1 MKATLICS
9 HLNEDEQVPTYHVV
23 GRSLFIM
30 GNEVVKHQA
39 NIKVSIDRIT
49 VVGNYASERLDND
62 MREWLRKPFVQDVDG
77 GLQIFDDNNCY
88 RDDFGN
94 RHAYVAPEQVAFIN
108 SPKFLKDKI
117 RIDFNPNHGLQS
129 EGGQWLL
136 KLIASIPEKHFSR
149 CDIAFDLFN
158 EPTAKD
164 YQVWRFG
171 TGKQIILNRK
181 SQMET
186 TYYGSMKS
194 GQQIRQ
200 YNKKVEQ
207 EARHGKTINVE
218 SWWRVELQLRGNK
231 VQDYPRL
238 VQKMLEEFYIPEYKT
253 LKNPSQQ
260 AMVYAMMNE
269 PTIYGNA
276 SEKTR
281 QRWRKLLKET
291 PTENRLS
298 VEMAKKFVADFQRLE
313 YELQSIM
320 NRFNVIAEENDTI
333 NL

>member
-1 MKATLICS
+1 M
-9 HLNEDEQVPTYHVV
+9 E
-23 GRSLFIM
+23 
-30 GNEVVKHQA
+30 NEVIKHKA
-39 NIKVSIDRIT
+39 DIRVSIDRIT
-49 VVGNYASERLDND
+49 IVGRYSSDRLDND
-62 MREWLRKPFVQDVDG
+62 MREWLRKPFVQDVNG
-77 GLQIFDDNNCY
+77 GIQVVDDSNCY

-129 EGGQWLL
+129 KGGQWLL
-136 KLIASIPEKHFSR
+136 KLIASIQEKHFSR

-158 EPTAKD
+158 EPSAKD

-171 TGKQIILNRK
+171 TSKQVIMNRK
-181 SQMET
+181 GQMET
-186 TYYGSMKS
+186 TYYGSMRS

-207 EARHGKTINVE
+207 EARHGKTVNVE

-231 VQDYPRL
+231 VQDYPKL
-238 VQKMLEEFYIPEYKT
+238 VQKMLEEFFIPKYKNV
-253 LKNPSQQ
+253 KNPSQQ
-260 AMVYAMMNE
+260 AMIYAMMNE

-276 SEKTR
+276 SKATQ

-320 NRFNVIAEENDTI
+320 NRFNVVAEENDTI

>member
-1 MKATLICS
+1 M
-9 HLNEDEQVPTYHVV
+9 E
-23 GRSLFIM
+23 
-30 GNEVVKHQA
+30 NEVIKHKA
-39 NIKVSIDRIT
+39 DIRVSIDRIT
-49 VVGNYASERLDND
+49 IVGRYSSDRLDND
-62 MREWLRKPFVQDVDG
+62 MREWLRKPFVQDVNG
-77 GLQIFDDNNCY
+77 GIQVVDDSNCY
-88 RDDFGN
+88 FDDFGN

-129 EGGQWLL
+129 KGGQWLL
-136 KLIASIPEKHFSR
+136 KLIASIQEKHFSR

-158 EPTAKD
+158 EPSAKD

-171 TGKQIILNRK
+171 TSKQVIMNRK
-181 SQMET
+181 GQMET
-186 TYYGSMKS
+186 TYYGSMRS

-207 EARHGKTINVE
+207 EARHGKTVNVE

-231 VQDYPRL
+231 VQDYPKL
-238 VQKMLEEFYIPEYKT
+238 VQKMLEEFFIPKYKNV
-253 LKNPSQQ
+253 KNPSQQ
-260 AMVYAMMNE
+260 AMIYAMMNE

-276 SEKTR
+276 SKATQ

-320 NRFNVIAEENDTI
+320 NRFEIAADEDGVI

>member
-1 MKATLICS
+1 M
-9 HLNEDEQVPTYHVV
+9 E
-23 GRSLFIM
+23 
-30 GNEVVKHQA
+30 NEVIKHQVEVR
-39 NIKVSIDRIT
+39 VSIDRIT
-49 VVGNYASERLDND
+49 IVGNYASDRLDND
-62 MREWLRKPFVQDVDG
+62 MREWLRKPFIQDVNG
-77 GLQIFDDNNCY
+77 GIQVVDDSNCY
-88 RDDFGN
+88 QDDFGN

-108 SPKFLKDKI
+108 SPRFLKDKI
-117 RIDFNPNHGLQS
+117 RIDFNPNHGLRS
-129 EGGQWLL
+129 DGGQWLL
-136 KLIASIPEKHFSR
+136 KLIASIREKHFSR

-171 TGKQIILNRK
+171 TSKQVIMNRK
-181 SQMET
+181 GQMET
-186 TYYGSMKS
+186 AYYGSMRS

-200 YNKKVEQ
+200 YNKKIEQ

-231 VQDYPRL
+231 VQDYPKL
-238 VQKMLEEFYIPEYKT
+238 VQKMLEQFYIPKYKNLAT
-253 LKNPSQQ
+253 VREQ
-260 AMVYAMMNE
+260 AMILALMTD
-269 PTIYGNA
+269 PSIYGDA
-276 SEKTR
+276 PKSTR
-281 QRWRKLLKET
+281 LRWRKLLKET

-320 NRFNVIAEENDTI
+320 NRYEIAADEDGVI

>member
-1 MKATLICS
+1 M
-9 HLNEDEQVPTYHVV
+9 E
-23 GRSLFIM
+23 
-30 GNEVVKHQA
+30 NEVIKHKA
-39 NIKVSIDRIT
+39 DIRVSIDRIT
-49 VVGNYASERLDND
+49 IVGRYSSDRLDND
-62 MREWLRKPFVQDVDG
+62 MREWLRKPFVQDVNG
-77 GLQIFDDNNCY
+77 GIQVVDDSNCY

-129 EGGQWLL
+129 KGGQWLL
-136 KLIASIPEKHFSR
+136 KLIASIQEKHFSR

-158 EPTAKD
+158 EPSAKD

-171 TGKQIILNRK
+171 TSKQVIMNRK
-181 SQMET
+181 GQMET
-186 TYYGSMKS
+186 TYYGSMRS

-207 EARHGKTINVE
+207 EARHGKTVNVE

-231 VQDYPRL
+231 VQDYPKL
-238 VQKMLEEFYIPEYKT
+238 VQKMLEEFFIPKYKNV
-253 LKNPSQQ
+253 KNPSQQ
-260 AMVYAMMNE
+260 AMIYAMMNE

-276 SEKTR
+276 SKATQ

-320 NRFNVIAEENDTI
+320 NRFNVAADEDGTI

>member
-1 MKATLICS
+1 
-9 HLNEDEQVPTYHVV
+9 
-23 GRSLFIM
+23 M
-30 GNEVVKHQA
+30 GNEVVEHKVDVR
-39 NIKVSIDRIT
+39 VSIDRIT
-49 VVGNYASERLDND
+49 IVGSYDSDRLNND
-62 MREWLRKPFVQDVDG
+62 IREWLRKSFIQEVNGGIQVVD
-77 GLQIFDDNNCY
+77 DSNCY
-88 RDDFGN
+88 QDDFGN

-136 KLIASIPEKHFSR
+136 KLIASIQDKHFSR
-149 CDIAFDLFN
+149 CDVAFDIFN

-171 TGKQIILNRK
+171 TSKQVIMNRIGE
-181 SQMET
+181 MET

-207 EARHGKTINVE
+207 EARHGKTINLE

-231 VQDYPRL
+231 VHDYPKL
-238 VQKMLEEFYIPEYKT
+238 VQKMLEEFYIPKYKNA
-253 LKNPSQQ
+253 KNPSQQ
-260 AMVYAMMNE
+260 AMIYAMMKE
-269 PTIYGNA
+269 PTIYGDA
-276 SEKTR
+276 PKTTR

-298 VEMAKKFVADFQRLE
+298 VEMAKKFVADFQRL
-313 YELQSIM
+313 M
-320 NRFNVIAEENDTI
+320 R
-333 NL
+333 

>member
-1 MKATLICS
+1 
-9 HLNEDEQVPTYHVV
+9 
-23 GRSLFIM
+23 M
-30 GNEVVKHQA
+30 GNEVVEHKA
-39 NIKVSIDRIT
+39 DVRVSIDRIT
-49 VVGNYASERLDND
+49 IVGSYDSDRLNND
-62 MREWLRKPFVQDVDG
+62 IREWLRKSFIQEVNGGIQVVD
-77 GLQIFDDNNCY
+77 DSNCY
-88 RDDFGN
+88 QDDFGN

-136 KLIASIPEKHFSR
+136 KLIASIQDKHFSR
-149 CDIAFDLFN
+149 CDVAFDIFN

-171 TGKQIILNRK
+171 TSKQVIMNRIGE
-181 SQMET
+181 MET

-207 EARHGKTINVE
+207 EARHGKTINLE

-231 VQDYPRL
+231 VHDYPKL
-238 VQKMLEEFYIPEYKT
+238 VQKMLEEFYIPKYKNA
-253 LKNPSQQ
+253 KNPSQQ
-260 AMVYAMMNE
+260 AMIYAMMKE
-269 PTIYGNA
+269 PTIYGDA
-276 SEKTR
+276 PKTTR

-291 PTENRLS
+291 PIENRLS
-298 VEMAKKFVADFQRLE
+298 VAMAKKFVEDFQRLE

-320 NRFNVIAEENDTI
+320 NRFEIAADEDGVI

>member
-1 MKATLICS
+1 M
-9 HLNEDEQVPTYHVV
+9 
-23 GRSLFIM
+23 
-30 GNEVVKHQA
+30 
-39 NIKVSIDRIT
+39 
-49 VVGNYASERLDND
+49 
-62 MREWLRKPFVQDVDG
+62 
-77 GLQIFDDNNCY
+77 
-88 RDDFGN
+88 
-94 RHAYVAPEQVAFIN
+94 
-108 SPKFLKDKI
+108 
-117 RIDFNPNHGLQS
+117 QS

-298 VEMAKKFVADFQRLE
+298 VEIFSDWN
-313 YELQSIM
+313 M
-320 NRFNVIAEENDTI
+320 NCKA
-333 NL
+333 L

>member
-1 MKATLICS
+1 
-9 HLNEDEQVPTYHVV
+9 
-23 GRSLFIM
+23 M
-30 GNEVVKHQA
+30 GNEVVKHKA
-39 NIKVSIDRIT
+39 DIRVSIDRIT
-49 VVGNYASERLDND
+49 VVGHYDSDRLNND
-62 MREWLRKPFVQDVDG
+62 MREWLRKSFIQDVNG
-77 GLQIFDDNNCY
+77 GIQVVDDSNCY
-88 RDDFGN
+88 QDDFGN

-136 KLIASIPEKHFSR
+136 KLIASIQDKHFSR

-171 TGKQIILNRK
+171 TGKQVIMNQK
-181 SQMET
+181 GQMET

-207 EARHGKTINVE
+207 EARHGKTVNVE

-231 VQDYPRL
+231 VQDYPKL
-238 VQKMLEEFYIPEYKT
+238 VQKMLEQFFIPKYKNLPT
-253 LKNPSQQ
+253 VREQ
-260 AMVYAMMNE
+260 AMVYAMMKE
-269 PTIYGNA
+269 PTIYGDA
-276 SEKTR
+276 PKTTR

-320 NRFNVIAEENDTI
+320 NRYEIAADEDGVI

>member
-1 MKATLICS
+1 
-9 HLNEDEQVPTYHVV
+9 
-23 GRSLFIM
+23 M
-30 GNEVVKHQA
+30 GNEVVKHKVD
-39 NIKVSIDRIT
+39 IRVSIDRIT
-49 VVGNYASERLDND
+49 VVGHYDSDRLNND
-62 MREWLRKPFVQDVDG
+62 IREWLLKTFIQEVNGGIIVVD
-77 GLQIFDDNNCY
+77 DSNCY
-88 RDDFGN
+88 QDDFGN
-94 RHAYVAPEQVAFIN
+94 RHAYVPPVQVAFIN
-108 SPKFLKDKI
+108 VPKFLKDKI

-129 EGGQWLL
+129 EGGRWLL
-136 KLIASIPEKHFSR
+136 KLIASIQEKHFSR

-171 TGKQIILNRK
+171 TSKQVIMNRK
-181 SQMET
+181 GQMET
-186 TYYGSMKS
+186 TYYGSMRS

-207 EARHGKTINVE
+207 EARHGKTVNVE

-231 VQDYPRL
+231 VQDYPKL
-238 VQKMLEEFYIPEYKT
+238 VQKMLEEFFIPKYKNV
-253 LKNPSQQ
+253 KNPSQQ
-260 AMVYAMMNE
+260 AMIYAMMNE

-276 SEKTR
+276 SKATQ

-320 NRFNVIAEENDTI
+320 NRYEIAADEDGVI

>member
-1 MKATLICS
+1 M
-9 HLNEDEQVPTYHVV
+9 E
-23 GRSLFIM
+23 
-30 GNEVVKHQA
+30 NEVIKHKA
-39 NIKVSIDRIT
+39 DIRVSIDRIT
-49 VVGNYASERLDND
+49 IVGNYSSDRLDND
-62 MREWLRKPFVQDVDG
+62 MREWLRKPFIQDVNG
-77 GLQIFDDNNCY
+77 GIQVVDDSNCY
-88 RDDFGN
+88 QDDFGN

-108 SPKFLKDKI
+108 SPKFLQDKI

-136 KLIASIPEKHFSR
+136 RLIASIREKHFSR

-171 TGKQIILNRK
+171 TSKQVIMNRIGE
-181 SQMET
+181 MET

-200 YNKKVEQ
+200 YNKKIEQ

-231 VQDYPRL
+231 IQDYPKL
-238 VQKMLEEFYIPEYKT
+238 VQKMLEEFFIPKYKNV
-253 LKNPSQQ
+253 KNPGQQ
-260 AMVYAMMNE
+260 AMIYAMMNE

-276 SEKTR
+276 SKATQ

-320 NRFNVIAEENDTI
+320 NRFEIAADEDGVI

>member
-1 MKATLICS
+1 M
-9 HLNEDEQVPTYHVV
+9 V
-23 GRSLFIM
+23 GRDLFIM
-30 GNEVVKHQA
+30 GNEVVKHKA
-39 NIKVSIDRIT
+39 DIRVSIDRIT
-49 VVGNYASERLDND
+49 IVGNYASDRLDND
-62 MREWLRKPFVQDVDG
+62 MREWLRKPFVQDVNG
-77 GLQIFDDNNCY
+77 GIQVVDDSNCY
-88 RDDFGN
+88 QDDFGN

-129 EGGQWLL
+129 KGGQWLL
-136 KLIASIPEKHFSR
+136 KLIASIQEKHFSR
-149 CDIAFDLFN
+149 CDIAFDLLN

-171 TGKQIILNRK
+171 TSKQVIMNRK
-181 SQMET
+181 GQMET
-186 TYYGSMKS
+186 TYYGSMRS

-200 YNKKVEQ
+200 YNKKIEQ

-218 SWWRVELQLRGNK
+218 NWWRVELQLRGNK
-231 VQDYPRL
+231 VQDYPKL
-238 VQKMLEEFYIPEYKT
+238 VQKMLEQFFIPKYKNV
-253 LKNPSQQ
+253 KNPSQQ
-260 AMVYAMMNE
+260 AMIYAMMNE

-276 SEKTR
+276 SKATQ

-320 NRFNVIAEENDTI
+320 NRFNVAADEDDTI

>member
-1 MKATLICS
+1 MG
-9 HLNEDEQVPTYHVV
+9 D
-23 GRSLFIM
+23 
-30 GNEVVKHQA
+30 GNEVVKREA
-39 NIKVSIDRIT
+39 DIKVSHKADIRVSIDRIT
-49 VVGNYASERLDND
+49 VVGRYLSDRLNRD
-62 MREWLRKPFVQDVDG
+62 MREWLRKPFIQDVNDG
-77 GLQIFDDNNCY
+77 IQVIDDSNCY

-108 SPKFLKDKI
+108 SPKFMKDKI
-117 RIDFNPNHGLQS
+117 RIDFNPNHGMQS

-136 KLIASIPEKHFSR
+136 RLIASIQEKHFSR
-149 CDIAFDLFN
+149 CDIAFDLLN

-171 TGKQIILNRK
+171 TSKQVIMNK
-181 SQMET
+181 KGQMET

-207 EARHGKTINVE
+207 EARHGKTVNIE

-231 VQDYPRL
+231 VQDYPKL

-260 AMVYAMMNE
+260 AMIFSMIHEPSIYAS
-269 PTIYGNA
+269 A
-276 SEKTR
+276 SENTR
-281 QRWRKLLKET
+281 LRWRKLMKGVQKDC
-291 PTENRLS
+291 RLS

-320 NRFNVIAEENDTI
+320 NRYEIVADEDGVI

>member
-1 MKATLICS
+1 M
-9 HLNEDEQVPTYHVV
+9 V
-23 GRSLFIM
+23 GRDLFIM
-30 GNEVVKHQA
+30 GKEVVKHKA
-39 NIKVSIDRIT
+39 DIRVSIDRIT
-49 VVGNYASERLDND
+49 IVGNYASDRLDND
-62 MREWLRKPFVQDVDG
+62 MREWLRKPFVQDVNG
-77 GLQIFDDNNCY
+77 GIQVVDDSNCY
-88 RDDFGN
+88 QDDFGN

-129 EGGQWLL
+129 KGGQWLL
-136 KLIASIPEKHFSR
+136 KLIASIQDKHFSR
-149 CDIAFDLFN
+149 CDIAFDLLN

-171 TGKQIILNRK
+171 TSKQVIMNRK
-181 SQMET
+181 GQMET
-186 TYYGSMKS
+186 TYYGSMRS

-200 YNKKVEQ
+200 YNKKIEQ

-218 SWWRVELQLRGNK
+218 NWWRVELQLRGNK
-231 VQDYPRL
+231 VQDYPKL
-238 VQKMLEEFYIPEYKT
+238 VQKMLEQFFIPKYKNV
-253 LKNPSQQ
+253 KNPSQQ
-260 AMVYAMMNE
+260 AMIYAMMNE

-276 SEKTR
+276 SKATQ

-291 PTENRLS
+291 PTENQLS

-320 NRFNVIAEENDTI
+320 NRYEIAADEDGVI

>member
-1 MKATLICS
+1 M
-9 HLNEDEQVPTYHVV
+9 V
-23 GRSLFIM
+23 GRDLFIM
-30 GNEVVKHQA
+30 GNEVVKHKA
-39 NIKVSIDRIT
+39 DIRVSIDRIT
-49 VVGNYASERLDND
+49 IVGNYASDRLDND
-62 MREWLRKPFVQDVDG
+62 MREWLRKPFVQDVNG
-77 GLQIFDDNNCY
+77 GIQVVDDSNCY
-88 RDDFGN
+88 QDDFGN

-129 EGGQWLL
+129 KGGQWLL
-136 KLIASIPEKHFSR
+136 KLIASIQEKHFSR
-149 CDIAFDLFN
+149 CDIAFDLLN

-171 TGKQIILNRK
+171 TSKQVIMNRK
-181 SQMET
+181 GQMET
-186 TYYGSMKS
+186 TYYGSMRS

-200 YNKKVEQ
+200 YNKKIEQ
-207 EARHGKTINVE
+207 EARHGKTIYVE
-218 SWWRVELQLRGNK
+218 NWWRVELQLRGNK
-231 VQDYPRL
+231 VQDYPKL
-238 VQKMLEEFYIPEYKT
+238 VQKMLEQFFIPKYKNV
-253 LKNPSQQ
+253 KNPSQQ
-260 AMVYAMMNE
+260 AMIYAMMNE

-276 SEKTR
+276 SKATQ

-291 PTENRLS
+291 PTENQLS

-320 NRFNVIAEENDTI
+320 NRYEIAADEDGVI

>member
-1 MKATLICS
+1 
-9 HLNEDEQVPTYHVV
+9 
-23 GRSLFIM
+23 M
-30 GNEVVKHQA
+30 GNEVVEHKVDVR
-39 NIKVSIDRIT
+39 VSIDRIT
-49 VVGNYASERLDND
+49 IVGSYDSDRLNND
-62 MREWLRKPFVQDVDG
+62 IREWLRKSFIQEVNGGIQVVD
-77 GLQIFDDNNCY
+77 DSNCY
-88 RDDFGN
+88 QDDFGN

-136 KLIASIPEKHFSR
+136 KLIASIQDKHFSR
-149 CDIAFDLFN
+149 CDVAFDIFN

-171 TGKQIILNRK
+171 TSKQVIMNRIGE
-181 SQMET
+181 MET

-207 EARHGKTINVE
+207 EARHGKTINLE

-231 VQDYPRL
+231 VHDYPKL
-238 VQKMLEEFYIPEYKT
+238 VQKMLEEFYIPKYKNA
-253 LKNPSQQ
+253 KNPSQQ
-260 AMVYAMMNE
+260 AMIYAMMKE
-269 PTIYGNA
+269 PTIYGDA
-276 SEKTR
+276 PKTTQ

-320 NRFNVIAEENDTI
+320 NRYEIAADEDGVI

>member
-1 MKATLICS
+1 M
-9 HLNEDEQVPTYHVV
+9 E
-23 GRSLFIM
+23 
-30 GNEVVKHQA
+30 NEVIKHKA
-39 NIKVSIDRIT
+39 DIRVSIDRIT
-49 VVGNYASERLDND
+49 IVGRYSSDRLDND
-62 MREWLRKPFVQDVDG
+62 MREWLRKPFVQDVNG
-77 GLQIFDDNNCY
+77 GIQVVDDSNCY

-129 EGGQWLL
+129 KGGQWLL
-136 KLIASIPEKHFSR
+136 KLIASIQEKHFSR

-158 EPTAKD
+158 EPSAKD

-171 TGKQIILNRK
+171 TSKQVIMNRK
-181 SQMET
+181 GQMET
-186 TYYGSMKS
+186 TYYGSMRS

-207 EARHGKTINVE
+207 EARHGKTVNVE

-231 VQDYPRL
+231 VQDYPKL
-238 VQKMLEEFYIPEYKT
+238 VQKMLEEFFIPKYKNV
-253 LKNPSQQ
+253 KNPSQQ
-260 AMVYAMMNE
+260 AMIYAMMNE

-276 SEKTR
+276 SKATQ

-320 NRFNVIAEENDTI
+320 NRFNVAADEDDTI